1 MNQVKP
7 SYSTAYV
14 AKRLGVSVPT
24 VQRWVDAGR
33 LKAWKTMGGHRRV
46 DAESADELFRQQD
59 AGVLQDELATPS
71 VVIVDDNPDD
81 RDLLVAMIET
91 FMPGARIT
99 TAQNGYEGL
108 LKIGQEQPDIVVTD
122 IVMPTM
128 DGLELLSQLVQHTA
142 SKPPLVLVVSSLTHE
157 QIHQRG
163 RLPDGVR
170 LVPKPL
176 EQAEFAEALDGLRRN
191 SQKPEK

>member
-1 MNQVKP
+1 MSQAKP

-59 AGVLQDELATPS
+59 EGVLHDEADGLS

-81 RDLLVAMIET
+81 RDLLAAMIE
-91 FMPGARIT
+91 MHLPGARIA
-99 TAQNGYEGL
+99 TAENGYEGL
-108 LKIGQEQPDIVVTD
+108 LKIGQIQPDLVVTD

-128 DGLELLSQLVQHTA
+128 DGFELIAQLVRHTA
-142 SKPPLVLVVSSLTHE
+142 GKPPLVLAVSSLTRD
-157 QIHQRG
+157 QLALRG
-163 RLPDGVR
+163 NLPAGVQF
-170 LVPKPL
+170 VGKPL
-176 EQAEFAEALDGLRRN
+176 EQAEVFEALTSLRR
-191 SQKPEK
+191 PEPAAG